1 MSIIKSSKNCDQL
14 LFDGY
19 RYRRDKLAWRCVT
32 NGCKGRASYDKGI
45 YTTYQNH
52 ICRAPDPDEIEK
64 VLYNYEIKKN
74 AQQSHDPPRL
84 IIQNA
89 RLKISLDAAIN
100 IPQYIASQR
109 SIQRVRRDKDIP
121 TEPKTFADIII
132 PLNYQ
137 VNSLNEQF
145 LLYDNNDNQRRI
157 LIFASKQHLDFLN
170 ECESWHCD
178 GTFAVAPTLFEQMYS
193 IHGSIRGKK
202 LPLLYSLLPNKD
214 QKTYEELF
222 GIVAQHVQRKPNYIT
237 IDFEKAAE
245 NAFNVIYPQCEI
257 LGCFFHFKKCI
268 WKHICEL
275 HLKNEFLE
283 NQNNRRT
290 MKNLTALAFV
300 PPNNVIEEFARIK
313 ENASDIL
320 DDLILYF
327 EDNFIGRIMTR
338 NRRKNPR
345 YNINMWNCFERI
357 NEDLPRTNNAIEGW
371 HNAFH
376 NVVGDHPSLFTFIK
390 DIVREEKNT
399 TIVWNQVLAGTQSQT
414 KRTKYDKIDLRIR
427 NMVKEFHTVSRNDYF
442 KMARSVFNF

>member
-376 NVVGDHPSLFTFIK
+376 
-390 DIVREEKNT
+390 
-399 TIVWNQVLAGTQSQT
+399 
-414 KRTKYDKIDLRIR
+414 
-427 NMVKEFHTVSRNDYF
+427 VS
-442 KMARSVFNF
+442 VT

>member
-1 MSIIKSSKNCDQL
+1 MKEDEVILGQN
-14 LFDGY
+14 G
-19 RYRRDKLAWRCVT
+19 RRRNERDEMNWEEMIGDHLT
-32 NGCKGRASYDKGI
+32 G
-45 YTTYQNH
+45 

-109 SIQRVRRDKDIP
+109 SIQRVRRGKDIP
-121 TEPKTFADIII
+121 PEPKTFANIII

-145 LLYDNNDNQRRI
+145 LLYDNNDNQQRI

-178 GTFAVAPTLFEQMYS
+178 GTFAVM
-193 IHGSIRGKK
+193 
-202 LPLLYSLLPNKD
+202 
-214 QKTYEELF
+214 
-222 GIVAQHVQRKPNYIT
+222 AQHVQRKPNYIT

-283 NQNNRRT
+283 NENNRRT

-338 NRRKNPR
+338 NRRKNPG
-345 YNINMWNCFERI
+345 YNVNMWNCFERI
-357 NEDLPRTNNAIEGW
+357 NEDLPRTNNAIEG
-371 HNAFH
+371 
-376 NVVGDHPSLFTFIK
+376 
-390 DIVREEKNT
+390 
-399 TIVWNQVLAGTQSQT
+399 
-414 KRTKYDKIDLRIR
+414 
-427 NMVKEFHTVSRNDYF
+427 
-442 KMARSVFNF
+442 